1 MFYTD
6 PKLNL
11 YFPQW
16 TAAAQGMKDAKTMIN
31 SMKSSIDLVMFAKS
45 LMLERL
51 SNRMSLF
58 AQKGVCVCVM
68 TWTENMLFYYR

>member
-16 TAAAQGMKDAKTMIN
+16 TAAAQVMEDDKTMIN
-31 SMKSSIDLVMFAKS
+31 SMKSSTDLVMFAKS